1 MFTMCVLSKTQEG
14 VCHMVQEASKIPNG
28 KKEAVQTSSI
38 DAANAAQFV
47 RHLEEDPLIQR
58 KQDAGGLSMMDAHS
72 DNLTCGSGACAP
84 SKTLEHLQLPV
95 MNRDMRARIMGIL
108 WANWE
113 VLSKIPLSPCSL
125 LLHAIRRGRMLE
137 ACQRSV
143 ALIDNPTNGLR
154 ACTFAQTPAH
164 TCTSYIEH
172 RGPTHNHE

>member
-1 MFTMCVLSKTQEG
+1 MCVLSKTQEG

-28 KKEAVQTSSI
+28 EKEAVQTSSI

-95 MNRDMRARIMGIL
+95 MNRGHASQDHGDPLGQLGGAVQDPIITL
-108 WANWE
+108 
-113 VLSKIPLSPCSL
+113 LSL
-125 LLHAIRRGRMLE
+125 
-137 ACQRSV
+137 
-143 ALIDNPTNGLR
+143 T
-154 ACTFAQTPAH
+154 
-164 TCTSYIEH
+164 TCNQE
-172 RGPTHNHE
+172 G